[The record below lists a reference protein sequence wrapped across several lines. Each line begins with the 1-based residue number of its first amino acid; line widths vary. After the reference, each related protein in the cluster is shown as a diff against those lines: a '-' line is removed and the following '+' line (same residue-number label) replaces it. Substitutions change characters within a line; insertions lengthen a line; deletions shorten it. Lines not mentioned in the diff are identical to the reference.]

1 MERTE
6 RTARMRTAAGPA
18 QTGYDQAAAAPIW
31 ADTRSLV
38 PDVPAWDMFDIQS
51 STIESLRGEVS
62 ALRDR
67 LANAAPKRAVQEMD
81 KAITLLCRRVDDI
94 RAAGAVRE
102 DADQAFAEE
111 LAAIRAGV
119 AALREPPHVRA
130 LQEGLDALSRRI
142 DLMAARA
149 VDPVEVA
156 RLTGQMEEI
165 HHLVLRAAERH
176 DDNTALHALT
186 QRLQACA
193 EAVAGAGEETA
204 RRVAAATGAF
214 ERKAEALL
222 SRVIEV
228 EARARAG
235 DSAAAQDLQGS
246 LLGAL
251 EGVHRRLDAMSS
263 AISGQVTSLSPTI
276 GAEMTQRLSALAER
290 VVAAEAAGKAA
301 IAPLADAVER
311 TLADLSAQFR
321 DTHARLDRLDDIE
334 LQLQHMV
341 AEMRQVRETTHV
353 ATAEAVAAVTAKVSE
368 DPDGAAV
375 VGLKR
380 GLAAL
385 EARQDEIERR
395 AGEMLAAELEY
406 ELRDISVALDRDG
419 EGTFAPRPARRT
431 AEHAAAAPEAEVA
444 ESFFDAASVS
454 AEAADAIAGSS
465 WPREPRRAER
475 PVPSATDAGDSRP
488 RVDRRARR
496 DRTRDKRAAKG
507 FIAGLLV
514 RKRQV
519 AMVALLAGAT
529 TVFAGTA
536 AGLAW
541 RNGPELLSGVTQVLR
556 RLSAPA
562 VAGVTAGDLP
572 AAIGPTAL
580 QAAARAGDPAAA
592 FLVAGRYAEG
602 RGVEAD
608 PDAAVKWLAFA
619 MQRGSAPAAHRLGA
633 LYESAGRDLGEA
645 RRFYE
650 WAADQGNVRAMHALA
665 MLLCSGN
672 GQTPD
677 WENAVR
683 WFRAAAELGFRDS
696 QYNLG
701 VVYARGLGVV
711 ADAGEAFKWLS
722 LAAAQ
727 GDADSGRK
735 RDILAR
741 EADGATLTKAQQA
754 VAGFVPAPQNA
765 AANLVEIRPEWQEDS
780 VGAPVASG
788 AGRSKSPTRLAS
800 SAAAVK

>member
-1 MERTE
+1 M
-6 RTARMRTAAGPA
+6 
-18 QTGYDQAAAAPIW
+18 
-31 ADTRSLV
+31 
-38 PDVPAWDMFDIQS
+38 PDVPAWDVFDIQA

-94 RAAGAVRE
+94 RAAGAVRA
-102 DADQAFAEE
+102 DADHAFAEE
-111 LAAIRAGV
+111 LAAIRAGL
-119 AALREPPHVRA
+119 AALREPAHVRA
-130 LQEGLDALSRRI
+130 LQDGLDALSRRI

-176 DDNTALHALT
+176 DDTAALHALT
-186 QRLQACA
+186 QRLTACA
-193 EAVAGAGEETA
+193 EAVAGVGEETA
-204 RRVAAATGAF
+204 RRVAEATGAF

-235 DSAAAQDLQGS
+235 DSDAAEALQGS

-263 AISGQVTSLSPTI
+263 AISGQVSSLSPTI
-276 GAEMTQRLSALAER
+276 GAEVTQRLSALSER
-290 VVAAEAAGKAA
+290 IAAAEEAGKAA

-311 TLADLSAQFR
+311 TLAELSAQFR

-334 LQLQHMV
+334 IQLQHMV

-353 ATAEAVAAVTAKVSE
+353 ATAEAVAAVAAKVSE

-395 AGEMLAAELEY
+395 AGDMLAAELEY

-419 EGTFAPRPARRT
+419 EGTFAPRPAPRT
-431 AEHAAAAPEAEVA
+431 AERAAERAAAAPEAA
-444 ESFFDAASVS
+444 EDPIFDAVPTHAD
-454 AEAADAIAGSS
+454 AADAAAGSP
-465 WPREPRRAER
+465 WPRSPHRADR
-475 PVPSATDAGDSRP
+475 TGPARSDPADSRP
-488 RVDRRARR
+488 RVDHRARR
-496 DRTRDKRAAKG
+496 DRPRDKRAPKG
-507 FIAGLLV
+507 FVAGLFD
-514 RKRQV
+514 RRRQV
-519 AMVALLAGAT
+519 AMVALLAGSA

-536 AGLAW
+536 AGLAL
-541 RNGPELLSGVTQVLR
+541 RNGPDLLSGVTQALR

-580 QAAARAGDPAAA
+580 QTAARAGDPAAA

-602 RGVEAD
+602 RGVDAD

-650 WAADQGNVRAMHALA
+650 WAAAQGNVRAMHALA
-665 MLLCSGN
+665 MMLCAGN

-677 WENAVR
+677 WEGAVR

-701 VVYARGLGVV
+701 VVYARGLGVA

-741 EADGATLTKAQQA
+741 EADGATLTRAQQA
-754 VAGFVPAPQNA
+754 VATFVPAPQNA
-765 AANLVEIRPEWQEDS
+765 AANIVEILPQWQEES
-780 VGAPVASG
+780 TGAPIASLSV
-788 AGRSKSPTRLAS
+788 RPKSATRLAS
-800 SAAAVK
+800 TTAAVK

>member
-1 MERTE
+1 
-6 RTARMRTAAGPA
+6 MRAEAGPA
-18 QTGYDQAAAAPIW
+18 QAGSAQIW
-31 ADTRSLV
+31 ADTRSDW
-38 PDVPAWDMFDIQS
+38 PDVPAWDVFDIQA

-102 DADQAFAEE
+102 DADHAFAEE
-111 LAAIRAGV
+111 LAAIRAGL
-119 AALREPPHVRA
+119 AALREPAHVRA
-130 LQEGLDALSRRI
+130 LQDGLDALSRRI

-176 DDNTALHALT
+176 DDTPALHALT
-186 QRLQACA
+186 QRLTACA

-204 RRVAAATGAF
+204 RRVAEATGAF

-235 DSAAAQDLQGS
+235 DSAAAQALQGS

-263 AISGQVTSLSPTI
+263 TLSGQVTSLSPTI
-276 GAEMTQRLSALAER
+276 GAEMTQRLSALSGRIA
-290 VVAAEAAGKAA
+290 AAEEAGKAA

-311 TLADLSAQFR
+311 TLAELSAQFR

-334 LQLQHMV
+334 IQLQHMV

-368 DPDGAAV
+368 DPAGAAV

-395 AGEMLAAELEY
+395 AGDMLAAELEY

-419 EGTFAPRPARRT
+419 EGTFAPRPAGRK
-431 AEHAAAAPEAEVA
+431 AERAAAAPEAVEEPVFA
-444 ESFFDAASVS
+444 DAAPPS
-454 AEAADAIAGSS
+454 ADAAGAAAGSS
-465 WPREPRRAER
+465 WPRPPRGADR
-475 PVPSATDAGDSRP
+475 PGPPPSDPADSRP
-488 RVDRRARR
+488 RVDRRARGAGQER
-496 DRTRDKRAAKG
+496 PRARRAAKG
-507 FIAGLLV
+507 FVAGFFD
-514 RKRQV
+514 RRRQV
-519 AMVALLAGAT
+519 AMVALLAGAA
-529 TVFAGTA
+529 TVFTATA

-541 RNGPELLSGVTQVLR
+541 RNGPDLLSGVTQALR

-602 RGVEAD
+602 RGVDAD

-650 WAADQGNVRAMHALA
+650 WAAGQGNVRAMHALA
-665 MLLCSGN
+665 MMLCAGN

-677 WENAVR
+677 WESAVR

-701 VVYARGLGVV
+701 VVYARGLGVA
-711 ADAGEAFKWLS
+711 ADAGEAFQWLS

-735 RDILAR
+735 RDMLAR
-741 EADGATLTKAQQA
+741 EADGATLTRAQQA
-754 VAGFVPAPQNA
+754 VAAFVPAPQNA
-765 AANLVEIRPEWQEDS
+765 AANMVEIRPDWQEES
-780 VGAPVASG
+780 MGAPIAALS
-788 AGRSKSPTRLAS
+788 AHPKSATRLAS
-800 SAAAVK
+800 TSAAVK

>member
-1 MERTE
+1 M
-6 RTARMRTAAGPA
+6 
-18 QTGYDQAAAAPIW
+18 W
-31 ADTRSLV
+31 ADTRSEM
-38 PDVPAWDMFDIQS
+38 PDVPAWDVFDIQA

-67 LANAAPKRAVQEMD
+67 LSNAAPKRAVQEMD

-102 DADQAFAEE
+102 DADHAFAEE
-111 LAAIRAGV
+111 LAAIRVGV
-119 AALREPPHVRA
+119 AALREPAHVRA
-130 LQEGLDALSRRI
+130 LQDGLDALARRI

-165 HHLVLRAAERH
+165 HHLVLCAAERH
-176 DDNTALHALT
+176 DDTTALHALT

-193 EAVAGAGEETA
+193 EAVAGAGEETV
-204 RRVAAATGAF
+204 RRVAEATGAF

-263 AISGQVTSLSPTI
+263 TISGQVTSLSPTI
-276 GAEMTQRLSALAER
+276 GAEMTQRLSDLSER
-290 VVAAEAAGKAA
+290 IAAAEEAGKAA

-334 LQLQHMV
+334 IQLQHMV

-353 ATAEAVAAVTAKVSE
+353 ATAEAVAAVAAKVSE

-419 EGTFAPRPARRT
+419 EGTFAPRPAPRT
-431 AEHAAAAPEAEVA
+431 AERPAASSEAEVD
-444 ESFFDAASVS
+444 EPFFDAASFS
-454 AEAADAIAGSS
+454 ADAADAAAGAP
-465 WPREPRRAER
+465 WPRSPRRADR
-475 PVPSATDAGDSRP
+475 AGPAPSEGVDSRP

-496 DRTRDKRAAKG
+496 DRTRDKRAPKG
-507 FIAGLLV
+507 FVAGLFA

-536 AGLAW
+536 VGLAW
-541 RNGPELLSGVTQVLR
+541 RNGPDLLSGVTQALR

-650 WAADQGNVRAMHALA
+650 WAAGQGNVRAMHALA

-677 WENAVR
+677 WEGAVR

-701 VVYARGLGVV
+701 VVYARGLGVA

-722 LAAAQ
+722 LAAVQ
-727 GDADSGRK
+727 GDDDSGRK

-754 VAGFVPAPQNA
+754 VAAFAPGPQNV
-765 AANLVEIRPEWQEDS
+765 AANIVEIRPEWQEES
-780 VGAPVASG
+780 AGTPVASLP
-788 AGRSKSPTRLAS
+788 GRSKSATRLAS
-800 SAAAVK
+800 TAAAVK

>member
-1 MERTE
+1 MH
-6 RTARMRTAAGPA
+6 AAAG
-18 QTGYDQAAAAPIW
+18 AAPLW
-31 ADTRSLV
+31 ADRRAGTGGDNA
-38 PDVPAWDMFDIQS
+38 DVPAWDVYDIQS

-62 ALRDR
+62 ALRER
-67 LANAAPKRAVQEMD
+67 LAHAAPRRAVQEMD
-81 KAITLLCRRVDDI
+81 KAITLLCRRVDEI
-94 RAAGAVRE
+94 READARRDDGDCAV
-102 DADQAFAEE
+102 AEE
-111 LAAIRAGV
+111 LAAIRAGL
-119 AALREPPHVRA
+119 AALSEPAHVRA
-130 LQEGLDALSRRI
+130 LHEGLDALARRI

-165 HHLVLRAAERH
+165 HALVLRAAERQDGH
-176 DDNTALHALT
+176 AALHALT
-186 QRLQACA
+186 QRLEACA
-193 EAVAGAGEETA
+193 AAVSHAGEETA
-204 RRVAAATGAF
+204 RRVAEATGSF

-222 SRVIEV
+222 SQVIAM

-235 DSAAAQDLQGS
+235 DSAAAEDLRRS

-251 EGVHRRLDAMSS
+251 EGVHRRLDALSS
-263 AISGQVTSLSPTI
+263 TISGQVTSLSPAI
-276 GAEMTQRLSALAER
+276 GAEVTQRLSALSER
-290 VVAAEAAGKAA
+290 IAAAEEAGKAV
-301 IAPLADAVER
+301 ITPLADAVER
-311 TLADLSAQFR
+311 TLAELSAQFR

-334 LQLQHMV
+334 TQLQQLV
-341 AEMRQVRETTHV
+341 GEMRREMHHVRETTHV
-353 ATAEAVAAVTAKVSE
+353 ATAEAVAAVAAKVSE

-395 AGEMLAAELEY
+395 AGEILAAELEY
-406 ELRDISVALDRDG
+406 ELRDMAVALDREGDG
-419 EGTFAPRPARRT
+419 SFAPRPAGWT
-431 AEHAAAAPEAEVA
+431 ADRAAATAGAEVQEAIFEAAQPAPETP
-444 ESFFDAASVS
+444 DAAAV
-454 AEAADAIAGSS
+454 
-465 WPREPRRAER
+465 WPRGPRRSER
-475 PVPSATDAGDSRP
+475 TGSGPAGPDRTGNGDPRP
-488 RVDRRARR
+488 RLDRRSRAARR
-496 DRTRDKRAAKG
+496 DGTRGRHAAKG
-507 FIAGLLV
+507 VLGLIFA
-514 RKRQV
+514 RKRHV

-541 RNGPELLSGVTQVLR
+541 RNGPDLLSGVTQVLR

-572 AAIGPTAL
+572 APIGPTAL
-580 QAAARAGDPAAA
+580 QSAARAGDPAAA
-592 FLVAGRYAEG
+592 FLVAGRYSEG

-608 PDAAVKWLAFA
+608 PEAAVKWLAFA

-633 LYESAGRDLGEA
+633 LYESAGRDLAEA

-650 WAADQGNVRAMHALA
+650 WAAAQGNVRAMHALA
-665 MLLCSGN
+665 MMLCCGA

-677 WENAVR
+677 WTEAER

-701 VVYARGLGVV
+701 VIYARGLGVA

-754 VAGFVPAPQNA
+754 VATFVPARQNVS
-765 AANLVEIRPEWQEDS
+765 ANLVEVRPEWQEES
-780 VGAPVASG
+780 PGTPVAALTS
-788 AGRSKSPTRLAS
+788 RSKSATRLAS
-800 SAAAVK
+800 SAATVK